1 MTRGQYD
8 AIVIGAGLNGLVAS
22 TVLGRAGRRVL
33 LVDRGGATGGEARAM
48 QFADG
53 YRAAPL
59 TLDAGYLA
67 PAVAR
72 AVGLTARDGFVSSEV
87 STAVTLGDGRWL
99 SLSRDPARAAE
110 AIRPLSSSDAERWPG
125 FVARMAALA
134 GILESLYLSPAPDI
148 ETSSPGEILP
158 LLAVGQKLRRLGRVD
173 MVEFFRV
180 LPMAIQELV
189 DDTFESEPLKAAIAA
204 AGIQDLRQG
213 PRSGGTS
220 FVMLHH
226 LVGAAKGSIRGR
238 PAWRQGPNAL
248 ANAIEDA
255 ARGAKVTLRTVTDVA
270 RVTVKDERVTG
281 IALASGEEITAP
293 VVLSTLD
300 PARTLLGLVDPVWL
314 DPEFLHAVGNIKF
327 RGCRATAL
335 FALDGLPE
343 QPFGDGV
350 VSLTPDTVSLER
362 AYDAAKYGGIS
373 QTPHVEFAVPTLR
386 WPDLAPHGKH
396 VVVAHIQYVPYQ
408 SAGNGKP
415 DATAVIDLPDRVTRM
430 LDEAIPGF
438 ASRVRHR
445 VFHTPNDLE
454 QRFGVTQGAV
464 THGELT
470 LDQILFMRPVPG
482 WGRHTMPVDGLYL
495 GGPGTHPGPG
505 ILGGPGWLAAK
516 RVLARKKG
524 D

>member
-1 MTRGQYD
+1 
-8 AIVIGAGLNGLVAS
+8 
-22 TVLGRAGRRVL
+22 
-33 LVDRGGATGGEARAM
+33 
-48 QFADG
+48 
-53 YRAAPL
+53 
-59 TLDAGYLA
+59 
-67 PAVAR
+67 
-72 AVGLTARDGFVSSEV
+72 
-87 STAVTLGDGRWL
+87 
-99 SLSRDPARAAE
+99 
-110 AIRPLSSSDAERWPG
+110 
-125 FVARMAALA
+125 
-134 GILESLYLSPAPDI
+134 
-148 ETSSPGEILP
+148 
-158 LLAVGQKLRRLGRVD
+158 

-213 PRSGGTS
+213 PRSGGTA

-255 ARGAKVTLRTVTDVA
+255 ARGAKVSIRTGTDVA
-270 RVTVKDERVTG
+270 RITVKDDRVTG

-300 PARTLLGLVDPVWL
+300 PARTLLGLVEPVWL

-335 FALDGLPE
+335 FALDSLPD

-362 AYDAAKYGGIS
+362 AYDAAKYGGMS

-386 WPDLAPHGKH
+386 WPDLAPQGKH
-396 VVVAHIQYVPYQ
+396 VVVAHVQYVPYR

-415 DATAVIDLPDRVTRM
+415 DATAVIDLPDQVTRM
-430 LDEAIPGF
+430 LDQAIPGF
-438 ASRVRHR
+438 AGRVKHR

-482 WGRHTMPVDGLYL
+482 WGRHAMPVDGLYL

-516 RVLARKKG
+516 RVLTRRRG